1 MGKNQLGQ
9 ATTEIADKFLDYAT
23 EFNPECISYGS
34 GTQMSVK
41 LASYASLLRLGNITG
56 ITVPEFFSGVG
67 DLPTGSYM
75 TLGQVYTGDTFAS
88 VYKSKCVMI
97 WMSNPAATS
106 SRCTF
111 LLGKNTMELKSSLFH
126 QNSHQQ
132 QCMQISGSIPNQAPM
147 QLWRC
152 LWFRS
157 Y

>member
-1 MGKNQLGQ
+1 MYGKQRILYPLKRIGERGEGKWERISWEQ

-75 TLGQVYTGDTFAS
+75 TLG
-88 VYKSKCVMI
+88 
-97 WMSNPAATS
+97 
-106 SRCTF
+106 
-111 LLGKNTMELKSSLFH
+111 LSLIH
-126 QNSHQQ
+126 
-132 QCMQISGSIPNQAPM
+132 I
-147 QLWRC
+147 
-152 LWFRS
+152 
-157 Y
+157 